1 MDMINIMKAAAL
13 GAVEAGNPV
22 NICFGT
28 VTAAKPLQII
38 AEQKI
43 PLGSVQLILTRNVT
57 EYTVEMT
64 VDHMTEE
71 ALEELDFS
79 HTHSYSGET
88 ETGGEPAH
96 SHSYAGETDSAL
108 GKIAAHAHGYKGRKT
123 FTVHNG
129 LKVGE
134 KVLLIRLQGGQKYLV
149 LDRIGREDEGL

>member
-22 NICFGT
+22 NICFGS
-28 VTAAKPLQII
+28 VEAEEPLSVSV
-38 AEQKI
+38 EQKLI
-43 PLGSVQLILTRNVT
+43 LGREQLILTRNVT

-64 VDHMTEE
+64 VDHVTEE

-79 HTHSYSGET
+79 HNHSYSGET
-88 ETGGEPAH
+88 EKGGEPSH
-96 SHSYAGETDSAL
+96 SHLYAGETDSAS
-108 GKIAAHAHGYKGRKT
+108 GRIAAHAHGYKGRKT

-149 LDRIGREDEGL
+149 LDRCGDFS